1 MRPDH
6 PVPMCRVCLRHR
18 FLRPLRHRWPLW
30 LLLGAAVLLVTTR
43 FVELKDLGT
52 TLAEGR
58 WQWMAAAIVLQAAY
72 YFLYA
77 VLYRAGYATVGV
89 ESRVLDLIPVMLAS
103 IVVGTLTPAGGLS
116 SAAVMIDGATR
127 RHQSAARAAEGVLL
141 VWVAGV
147 AMAVPLLAI
156 GLGYLRS
163 RGVLVLY
170 EVLAALAFILYAAAL
185 FAMLFLAKWR
195 DAWLRAALGWVQGLI
210 DALLARM
217 RRPGLPEGWAERNA
231 GEAAGAAAAIAA
243 RPRLLGLTLALA
255 LGTHLLNLASLA
267 AIFLAFDHALAF
279 GALSAAYT
287 LGFVLAVL
295 SVIPFDLGVL
305 AGVMAL
311 VYSSVGVPVARA
323 LVISV
328 AFRGINAWLPVALG
342 FLLVRRVW
350 PGGGQGP
357 AGPDTPPE

>member
-6 PVPMCRVCLRHR
+6 PVPMCRVCVRHR

-30 LLLGAAVLLVTTR
+30 LLLGGGLLLLTSR
-43 FVELKDLGT
+43 FVELRELGT
-52 TLAEGR
+52 TLREGQ
-58 WQWMAAAIVLQAAY
+58 WQWMAAAIVLQGAY
-72 YFLYA
+72 YLLYA

-89 ESRVLDLIPVMLAS
+89 ASRVQELIPVMMAS

-116 SAAVMIDGATR
+116 SAAVMVDDAAR

-147 AMAVPLLAI
+147 AMAVPLLAV
-156 GLGYLRS
+156 GLGYLQS
-163 RGVLVLY
+163 RGALAVYELV
-170 EVLAALAFILYAAAL
+170 AALIFILYAGVL

-195 DAWLRAALGWVQGLI
+195 HEWLRAALGWAQGLI
-210 DALLARM
+210 DALLTRLH
-217 RRPGLPEGWAERNA
+217 RPGLPENWAERNA
-231 GEAAGAAAAIAA
+231 AEAAGAASAIAA

-255 LGTHLLNLASLA
+255 LGAHLLNLASLA

-287 LGFVLAVL
+287 LGFVFAVI

-311 VYSSVGVPVARA
+311 VYSSIGVPTARA

-350 PGGGQGP
+350 PGSGGQ
-357 AGPDTPPE
+357 A